1 MSRESDSRAE
11 PPTIT
16 IWERMSND
24 ASRPRVPLSYDRIAS
39 AAVEIAD
46 TDGLPAV
53 SMRKLAQ
60 QLGVATM
67 ATYRYVSS
75 KNDLYELMLDACH
88 AELQLDP
95 AALISWRAALNDFA
109 QAIRKMIIQHPWV
122 TQLPELLPGNLT
134 PHLVQV
140 VEKVL
145 GALSDLRIDVD
156 SKMAMLTS
164 TSAFVHSAVA
174 TEVAQQRLKQRHG
187 WKDDEERR
195 SAYHPYM
202 SRLTGSGEYP
212 HLADY
217 LVNGT
222 NRDDG
227 EWQFEFGLQCLLDGM
242 AARLDI

>member
-1 MSRESDSRAE
+1 MNREPDSGAE
-11 PPTIT
+11 PPNIT
-16 IWERMSND
+16 IWERMAND
-24 ASRPRVPLSYDRIAS
+24 SARPRVPLSYERIAS

-46 TDGLPAV
+46 ADGLSAV

-60 QLGVATM
+60 RLGVATM

-75 KNDLYELMLDACH
+75 KDDLYELMLDACH
-88 AELQLDP
+88 AELRLDQE
-95 AALISWRAALNDFA
+95 ALSNWRTALNDFA
-109 QAIRKMIIQHPWV
+109 EAIRNMIIQHPWV

-134 PHLVQV
+134 PHFVEV
-140 VEKVL
+140 VEQVL
-145 GALSDLRIDVD
+145 AALSALEIDVD
-156 SKMAMLTS
+156 SKMAMLAS
-164 TSAFVHSAVA
+164 TSAFVHSAA
-174 TEVAQQRLKQRHG
+174 AAEVAQQQLKQRHG

-202 SRLTGSGEYP
+202 SRLTGSGDYP

-242 AARLDI
+242 ATRLKT